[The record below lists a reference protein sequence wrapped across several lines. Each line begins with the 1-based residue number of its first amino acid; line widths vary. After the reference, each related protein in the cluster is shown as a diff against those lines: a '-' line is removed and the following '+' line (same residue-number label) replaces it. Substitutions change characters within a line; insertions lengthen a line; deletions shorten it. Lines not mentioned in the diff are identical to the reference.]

1 MCSCPSNDTNSLKN
15 MAFFKTGLGKI
26 ISILIVQYFIF
37 LAWIPFRV
45 TEFDKMAYS
54 IQKYIFWDFAFT
66 DVIDIAL
73 VNKIP
78 IILMLG
84 FFILHLISYKKIN
97 LLQTISNLKLKY
109 WFIILILITSLILLF
124 YDLNPHDFIYFR
136 F

>member
-1 MCSCPSNDTNSLKN
+1 
-15 MAFFKTGLGKI
+15 
-26 ISILIVQYFIF
+26 
-37 LAWIPFRV
+37 
-45 TEFDKMAYS
+45 MAYS